1 MVLFD
6 VYKKLSTIFPNI
18 FSKTYLYNFVHFLL
32 LALEFLLLLFVH
44 PYLHLLDLSLLCSH
58 MFLLNLGCVLLLL
71 YCFLCLLNVAEY
83 LLVYG
88 RLLCEVLLLVRLKY
102 IMFFLL
108 VFLIVLLLIL
118 HVALLHQIR
127 L

>member
-18 FSKTYLYNFVHFLL
+18 FSKTYLYSFAHFLL
-32 LALEFLLLLFVH
+32 LALGFLLLLFV
-44 PYLHLLDLSLLCSH
+44 LLCRLLLGLSLLYSH
-58 MFLLNLGCVLLLL
+58 KFLLGLGYVLLLL
-71 YCFLCLLNVAEY
+71 YYFLYLLSVVIY
-83 LLVYG
+83 LLVYEH
-88 RLLCEVLLLVRLKY
+88 LLCVALLLARLKY